1 MRILV
6 TAGATREPIDSIRY
20 ISNFS
25 TGKTGSMVTQY
36 LMEQDHEITYLA
48 GMGAAEPT
56 SSPKITRR
64 TFESFSSLESLLLS
78 ELSLKPYDAIIHAAA
93 VGDFSLASPFIGKL
107 ESNQDLKLELK
118 PNPKLILKIR
128 SMIPRNFPQPM
139 LVGFKL
145 TCTQVPQ
152 ERQDA
157 ILKLS
162 MAPELDFVIHNDYS
176 EIQDRDHHP
185 FYIYQGDKAVATC
198 IGTHQLTDQL
208 LLLMRRKNEL

>member
-25 TGKTGSMVTQY
+25 TGRTGAMLSQY
-36 LMEQDHEITYLA
+36 LAERGHEVTHLA
-48 GMGAAEPT
+48 GKGSYEPNLT
-56 SSPKITRR
+56 TNITLRS
-64 TFESFSSLESLLLS
+64 FETFSSLESLLFS
-78 ELSLKPYDAIIHAAA
+78 ELNVKRYDLIIHAAA
-93 VGDFSLASPFIGKL
+93 VGDFSLAQPFTGKL
-107 ESNQDLKLELK
+107 ESNQDLQLDLK

-128 SMIPRNFPQPM
+128 SMIPANYPQPV

-145 TCTQVPQ
+145 TSTQVPQ

-162 MAPELDFVIHNDYS
+162 MTAEVDFVVHNDFS

-185 FYIYQGDKAVATC
+185 FYIYQGDKSVATC
-198 IGTHQLTDQL
+198 IGTHQLADQL
-208 LLLMRRKNEL
+208 LLLMRRKYEL